1 MTVEED
7 DAIESLERLGL
18 TSYEAKV
25 FIALHKLG
33 TGTARDVSRVTDVPR
48 SQVYSV
54 TESLEDRGL
63 VEVQQSSPIQYRAV
77 SIDEA
82 RSTLRERF
90 EHESDRAFDYVE
102 TVHEEFGPDQ
112 EEEQE
117 DIWMVRGQDRIS
129 DRAADLIRRA
139 ERSVLFAARSPE
151 LVGEE
156 IDTALRERADDGL
169 AIVVFSEDPAVRALY
184 DDHDGIDAIEPA
196 TDHHVNDEHTG
207 RALLG
212 DDDILLLSVLGTDE
226 ELPGINRETAFWSAR
241 TGFAEVLV
249 QLVETTIS
257 PVDR

>member
-48 SQVYSV
+48 SQVYGV

-63 VEVQQSSPIQYRAV
+63 VEVQQSSPMQYRAV

-90 EHESDRAFDYVE
+90 EHESDVAFDYVE
-102 TVHEEFGPDQ
+102 TVREQFGQ
-112 EEEQE
+112 AEEEEQE
-117 DIWMVRGQDRIS
+117 DIWMVRGQDRIA
-129 DRAADLIRRA
+129 DRATELIRRA
-139 ERSVLFAARSPE
+139 ERSVAFGARSPE
-151 LVGEE
+151 LVSDA
-156 IDTALRERADDGL
+156 IDAALRERADEGL
-169 AIVVFSEDPAVRALY
+169 SVVVFSEDPAVRERYANHPAIGTVEPQTDAHIN
-184 DDHDGIDAIEPA
+184 DD
-196 TDHHVNDEHTG
+196 HTG
-207 RALLG
+207 RALFA
-212 DDDILLLSVLGTDE
+212 DDDILLLSVLGDDE

-249 QLVETTIS
+249 QLVETTITS
-257 PVDR
+257 TD